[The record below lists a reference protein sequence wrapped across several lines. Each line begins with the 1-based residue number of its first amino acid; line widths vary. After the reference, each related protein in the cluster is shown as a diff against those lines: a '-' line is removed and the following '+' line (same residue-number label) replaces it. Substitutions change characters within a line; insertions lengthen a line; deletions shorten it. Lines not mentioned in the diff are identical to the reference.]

1 MSRRTLRGEFSGQDE
16 AGVLY
21 GVGLGPGAP
30 DLITLRA
37 ARLIEGAAVIAYPT
51 LAGGASFARAI
62 AADLIAPKV
71 QEIVMDVPMTVERAP
86 AQAAYDTGAAAIAA
100 ALDQGNDVV
109 CLCEGDPFFYGSFM
123 YLFARLS
130 GKYRVE
136 VVPGVTSVTACA
148 ARAGMPLAA
157 RNERLT
163 VLPGPLPQDELRAR
177 IDGAE
182 SVVIMKVGRHLPKIR
197 AVIDALGLT
206 AQAVYVERATLPE
219 EVVLPL
225 AEAPEKAPYFSMI
238 LLTKGADPWL

>member
-1 MSRRTLRGEFSGQDE
+1 MTGT
-16 AGVLY
+16 LY

-30 DLITLRA
+30 DLMTLRA
-37 ARLIEGAAVIAYPT
+37 ARLIEGASVVAYPT
-51 LAGGASFARAI
+51 LAGAASFARAI
-62 AADLIAPKV
+62 AADLISKDA
-71 QEIVMDVPMTVERAP
+71 QEIIMDVPMSVERAP
-86 AQAAYDTGAAAIAA
+86 AQAAYDTGATEIAA
-100 ALDQGNDVV
+100 ALDADRDVV

-130 GKYRVE
+130 DRYHVE
-136 VVPGVTSVTACA
+136 VVPGVTSITACA
-148 ARAGMPLAA
+148 ASAGMPLAA

-163 VLPGPLPQDELRAR
+163 VLPGPLPEAELRAR

-182 SVVIMKVGRHLPKIR
+182 SVVIMKVGRHLAKIR
-197 AVIDALGLT
+197 AVIDDLGLT
-206 AQAVYVERATLPE
+206 ASAVYVERATLPQ